1 MPSLPTPVYLLR
13 FCFAFLLSCLTRSKS
28 LNNSPNSFARFR
40 TENHI
45 IHSGHTS
52 SAHRFSKERKRRE
65 KGEHTVDSLIFTI
78 LVNVVKVPQHFD
90 QTQMTPRIVYD
101 SFRSI
106 LDQVSV
112 RRFLVQDQRVER
124 EISEGDGNELE
135 QD

>member
-1 MPSLPTPVYLLR
+1 M
-13 FCFAFLLSCLTRSKS
+13 
-28 LNNSPNSFARFR
+28 
-40 TENHI
+40 
-45 IHSGHTS
+45 HTI
-52 SAHRFSKERKRRE
+52 
-65 KGEHTVDSLIFTI
+65 DSLIFTI

-90 QTQMTPRIVYD
+90 QTQMTPRIIYD

>member
-1 MPSLPTPVYLLR
+1 V
-13 FCFAFLLSCLTRSKS
+13 
-28 LNNSPNSFARFR
+28 
-40 TENHI
+40 
-45 IHSGHTS
+45 HTI
-52 SAHRFSKERKRRE
+52 
-65 KGEHTVDSLIFTI
+65 DSLIFTI

-90 QTQMTPRIVYD
+90 QTQMTPRIIYD